1 MDRQRHLRLQVGLAS
16 AALLV
21 AAAVQPSAAAEPGD
35 FSYAQGWRIGQ
46 HPREL
51 ADVNGDGRADAVGF
65 GDAGVL
71 VGYGLDHGAF
81 SPATLKASAFG
92 RDQGWRVD
100 RHERTLA
107 DLNADGRADVVGFG
121 EDGLHLSYSAP
132 NGVITTPSHP
142 EPDLA
147 DYGVAQGWRVDR
159 HPRELADV
167 NGDGRAD
174 VVGFGDAG
182 TWVSVAHHQDD
193 FLVEL
198 RSPVLGVGDFGHD
211 QGWRVDRHPRE
222 LADVNGDG
230 RADVVGFGDAG
241 TWVSYA
247 RPDGTFSA
255 AALKVRDF
263 GHDQGWRTDR
273 HPRQLADVDGDGRAD
288 VVGFGDAGTW
298 VSYARPDGTFSA
310 AALKVRD
317 FGHDQG
323 WRVDRHPRFVE
334 RATSGQGADV
344 VGFGDGGTYFSFSG
358 PGETLSAAW
367 LGFEE
372 FGHHQ
377 GWRADRHPRELA
389 DVSGDG
395 IPDVV
400 GFGERQPV
408 VATLLIHAVP
418 PDIFEHDPATGG

>member
-21 AAAVQPSAAAEPGD
+21 AAAVQPSATAAEPGD

-65 GDAGVL
+65 GNAGVL
-71 VGYGLDHGAF
+71 VGYGLDDGAF

-107 DLNADGRADVVGFG
+107 DLNADGRADVAGFG
-121 EDGLHLSYSAP
+121 EDGLHLSYSAS

-182 TWVSVAHHQDD
+182 THVSVAHHQDD

-198 RSPVLGVGDFGHD
+198 RPPVLGVGDFGHG
-211 QGWRVDRHPRE
+211 QGWRTDRHPRQ

-247 RPDGTFSA
+247 
-255 AALKVRDF
+255 
-263 GHDQGWRTDR
+263 H
-273 HPRQLADVDGDGRAD
+273 
-288 VVGFGDAGTW
+288 
-298 VSYARPDGTFSA
+298 PDGTFSA

-400 GFGERQPV
+400 GFGERRPV

-418 PDIFEHDPATGG
+418 PDIFENDPATGG